1 MKTQAL
7 MIAVAL
13 ASGSALAAGTAADTA
28 QPTQK
33 KAATKKAVE
42 KKATTQA
49 MGAGPASPV
58 TDLQAAS
65 RQARIDQAY
74 ANWEASQR

>member
-1 MKTQAL
+1 MKIQAL

-13 ASGSALAAGTAADTA
+13 ASGSALAAETVADSA

-33 KAATKKAVE
+33 KAVKKTV
-42 KKATTQA
+42 KKKPATQA

-74 ANWEASQR
+74 THWQSLQR

>member
-1 MKTQAL
+1 MKIHAL
-7 MIAVAL
+7 MMAVAL
-13 ASGSALAAGTAADTA
+13 ASGSALAAGTVDASA

-33 KAATKKAVE
+33 KAAQKVAKKT
-42 KKATTQA
+42 ATTQA
-49 MGAGPASPV
+49 MGAGPASPL

-74 ANWEASQR
+74 ANWQSLQR

>member
-1 MKTQAL
+1 MKIQAL

-13 ASGSALAAGTAADTA
+13 ATGSAFAAGTAADSA

-33 KAATKKAVE
+33 KAVKKAVK
-42 KKATTQA
+42 KKAATQA

-74 ANWEASQR
+74 ANWQSQQR